1 MIQLRKKYNDP
12 FEIFDYM
19 MSDLFNP
26 AFGKK
31 FDGTALQSKVDVQNE
46 NYSVTLEVPGFD
58 ESEID
63 IEVHDGL
70 LYIRAEHDEKSEH
83 QHFYKKV
90 NRSWTIPK
98 DVKSEEIQAKLK
110 NGILTV
116 LIPRTGL
123 SEPKKVKLLLE

>member
-1 MIQLRKKYNDP
+1 MIQLRKRYTEP
-12 FEIFDYM
+12 FDIFNYM
-19 MSDLFNP
+19 ISDLLDP
-26 AFGKK
+26 DLGKK
-31 FDGTALQSKVDVQNE
+31 VDGAALQSRVDVQNE
-46 NYSVTLEVPGFD
+46 NYSLTLEVPGFD